1 MEETIVVESAEATK
15 SLAELLARASRQGFI
30 TYDEILE
37 ALPEVEERLDV
48 LEDLFSKLRELDI
61 PVQDQSEDADE
72 EVELP
77 PSRVI
82 SAKDEDDLAL
92 ARDAVDLYFRQMGA
106 HPLLTADEEKL
117 LAGRVVSGKAAGRKL
132 ARGAFQTPSEQADLE
147 TATELGQQARRR
159 MIESNSR
166 LVISVAKRYIG
177 HGVPFLDLIQEG
189 NLGLMRAVDKFDPDR
204 GYKFSTYATWWIRQ
218 AVSRA
223 VSDQGR
229 TIRLPVHM
237 SEKLLKLRRTSQEME
252 QTLGREP
259 TPEELAEALDL
270 PAERVH
276 RYLRTAVR
284 PLSLEQPVGEEE
296 ESTLGQFIEDDDSP
310 EPSERAEQ
318 ALLRS
323 KLDDLLDTLQPARG
337 ADSASSLRLTGRPH
351 IHAAR
356 SWRDVWSDPRA
367 YSSDRAGSPGQ
378 IAPSQPQPATARLPV
393 GASHAKTS
401 CNQQS

>member
-1 MEETIVVESAEATK
+1 MEETIVLEVAESSE
-15 SLAELLARASRQGFI
+15 SLAELLERASRQGFI

-48 LEDLFSKLRELDI
+48 LEELFSKLRELDI

-132 ARGAFQTPSEQADLE
+132 ARAAYQTDAERADLE
-147 TATELGQQARRR
+147 AATELGQQARRR

-323 KLDDLLDTLQPARG
+323 KLDDLLDTLQPREERI
-337 ADSASSLRLTGRPH
+337 LRLRYGLLDGHTYTLQEVGEMFGLTRER
-351 IHAAR
+351 IR
-356 SWRDVWSDPRA
+356 
-367 YSSDRAGSPGQ
+367 Q
-378 IAPSQPQPATARLPV
+378 IEQEALARLRHP
-393 GASHAKTS
+393 SRS
-401 CNQQS
+401 RQLRDYL

>member
-1 MEETIVVESAEATK
+1 MEETIVVEAAEATE
-15 SLAELLARASRQGFI
+15 SLAELLERASRQGFI

-132 ARGAFQTPSEQADLE
+132 ARGAFQTPAERADLE
-147 TATELGQQARRR
+147 AAIELGQQARRR

-323 KLDDLLDTLQPARG
+323 KLDDLLDTLQPREERI
-337 ADSASSLRLTGRPH
+337 LRLRYGLLDGHTYTLQEVGEMFGLTHER
-351 IHAAR
+351 IR
-356 SWRDVWSDPRA
+356 
-367 YSSDRAGSPGQ
+367 Q
-378 IAPSQPQPATARLPV
+378 IEQEALARLRHP
-393 GASHAKTS
+393 SRS
-401 CNQQS
+401 RQLRDYL

>member
-1 MEETIVVESAEATK
+1 MTDAPILDNTEHNAALT
-15 SLAELLARASRQGFI
+15 ELLNKASRQGYI

-37 ALPEVEERLDV
+37 TLPEIEERLDV
-48 LEDLFSKLRELDI
+48 LEDLFARLREMDI
-61 PVQDQSEDADE
+61 PVQDQIEENEDE
-72 EVELP
+72 IELP

-82 SAKDEDDLAL
+82 SPKDEDDLAL

-106 HPLLTADEEKL
+106 HPLLTAEEEKI
-117 LAGRVVSGKAAGRKL
+117 LASRVVAGKRASRRL
-132 ARGAFQTPSEQADLE
+132 ARGQATPEEEAELR
-147 TATELGQQARRR
+147 AVIELGQQARRR

-189 NLGLMRAVDKFDPDR
+189 NLGLMRAVDKFDPER

-252 QTLGREP
+252 QSLGREP

-318 ALLRS
+318 ALLRE
-323 KLDDLLDTLQPARG
+323 KLDDLLDTLQPREERI
-337 ADSASSLRLTGRPH
+337 LRLRYGLLDGHTYTLQEVGEMFGLTRER
-351 IHAAR
+351 IR
-356 SWRDVWSDPRA
+356 
-367 YSSDRAGSPGQ
+367 Q
-378 IAPSQPQPATARLPV
+378 IEQEALARLRHP
-393 GASHAKTS
+393 SRS
-401 CNQQS
+401 RQLRDYL

>member
-1 MEETIVVESAEATK
+1 MEETIVLEAVESTEALT
-15 SLAELLARASRQGFI
+15 ELLERASSQGFI

-48 LEDLFSKLRELDI
+48 LEELFSKLRELDI

-72 EVELP
+72 ETEMP

-117 LAGRVVSGKAAGRKL
+117 LAGRVVIGKQASRKL
-132 ARGAFQTPSEQADLE
+132 ARGSYETPAERIELE
-147 TATELGQQARRR
+147 AATELGQQARRR

-259 TPEELAEALDL
+259 TPEELADALDL

-296 ESTLGQFIEDDDSP
+296 ESTLCQFIEDDDSP
-310 EPSERAEQ
+310 EPAERAEQ
-318 ALLRS
+318 ALLRG
-323 KLDDLLDTLQPARG
+323 KLDDLLDTLQPREERI
-337 ADSASSLRLTGRPH
+337 LRLRYGLLDGHTYTLQEVGEMFGLTRER
-351 IHAAR
+351 IR
-356 SWRDVWSDPRA
+356 
-367 YSSDRAGSPGQ
+367 Q
-378 IAPSQPQPATARLPV
+378 IEQEALARLRHP
-393 GASHAKTS
+393 SRS
-401 CNQQS
+401 RQLRDYL

>member
-1 MEETIVVESAEATK
+1 MEEIIVVEGAEATE
-15 SLAELLARASRQGFI
+15 SLAELLERASRQGFI

-37 ALPEVEERLDV
+37 ALPEIEERLDV

-132 ARGAFQTPSEQADLE
+132 ARGAFQTPVERADLE
-147 TATELGQQARRR
+147 AAAELGQQARRR

-259 TPEELAEALDL
+259 TPDELAEALVL

-323 KLDDLLDTLQPARG
+323 KLDDLLDTLQPREERI
-337 ADSASSLRLTGRPH
+337 LRLRYGLLDGHTYTLQEVGEMFGLTRER
-351 IHAAR
+351 IR
-356 SWRDVWSDPRA
+356 
-367 YSSDRAGSPGQ
+367 Q
-378 IAPSQPQPATARLPV
+378 IEQEALARLRHP
-393 GASHAKTS
+393 SRS
-401 CNQQS
+401 RQLRDYL